1 MRSWFDCVCVS
12 GPIRPIQN
20 ARNLRPTRTPP
31 SALAPRT
38 EYRDRDC
45 KPATAGSE
53 RGISDVACH
62 VTRVANIPLASEAP
76 RSYRAPRSHLAS
88 RQTWGVVQVR
98 PKSLSA
104 RGSRTRLA
112 AAVLA
117 TAMTL
122 SLTQPAM
129 AAPRPEQTAPQPV
142 AASPGEA
149 NAAAEAQRTSQPVE
163 IPEKTT
169 ESSVVRANPDG
180 TRTLSV
186 HNQPVRVKRDGRWI
200 PTDNSLTQRADG
212 RITPKASTSDL
223 TFSNGGDGPLATLKD
238 GDKSVSLNWDTP
250 LPKPVLEG
258 DSATYAGVL
267 PGVDLKVKA
276 NNLGYSHV
284 LVVHNAE
291 AAANPELATIRYRLS
306 GKGVQLSESNDL
318 LKASDSNGKVTFGGS
333 SPIMWDSSRAG
344 KPGSVKEIDPVNG
357 KVSKL
362 DVTAKPADDGSTEVE
377 IKPAPDA
384 LTGPD
389 VKYPVYIDPPLSKNR
404 TNWVTVTSAGWK
416 TWNTSDWAKVGYCDK
431 GRDSLCGTQSF
442 KARSYFDFPVS
453 ELNHRFGYEAT
464 IFDAGFWVTQAH
476 AATGC
481 TAQPTVAMIGSG
493 INSGT
498 VWPGPA
504 STVDIDT
511 KWSNAGDQCGGAREV
526 EFEVEGVARDAAR
539 WDYQWLNLGLR
550 APDYENTMDHWKR
563 FGNNPRLDIKFSFRP
578 QNPKPYSVSNAVICN
593 GSVFTPDSRPTVSST
608 MEDSNNPPLKLN
620 LYHDIRNEAGT
631 PVSQT
636 TIPTEIS
643 SGAVGSFQSDN
654 TLADGRYKFKAWGVN
669 LYPGQPGYSL
679 KSDDSPF
686 YDFNVRA
693 APITQVPTITGD
705 DYERG
710 YWSRP
715 QNQPGKFT
723 FNANG
728 AKYLA
733 GFSYTFAG
741 AGTATLPS
749 TTDCDYN
756 RTFSNGGWVA
766 ASGGTAS
773 ITVPSNLTPGRH
785 TLHVR
790 SFDEAHKLSPESQA
804 FEFYVSPAFVTP
816 APTAKYEFENTPDV
830 YSPESQGMEFNF
842 VSDAAASGGKY
853 LSMQSTTD
861 GAWATFAFRVPA
873 NGDYDVTAGLMNSTT
888 SWPDQLTFALDG
900 TPVSKPFISSSTT
913 PRYDKQK
920 LAGIQ
925 LTEGWHQLKVT
936 MNKKAGSTA
945 TTFKA
950 GFDFLELSPTVKL
963 DAETMPVLASDKPMN
978 HMPDC
983 CGPAWNSGAQR
994 RFDNDELGKSFTL
1007 EFSTPIEA
1015 DYSVGLG
1022 MTAAFHY
1029 GNFTVKID
1037 DKPIGKTDNSPVN
1050 GYDPNAVAKFVPLNG
1065 VHLTAGK
1072 HRITFT
1078 AVGTDPNSTHAR
1090 YRIGLDYLTFLPIN
1104 NVVASSFTDAMNN
1117 RGIGND
1123 TGPTA
1128 ALDYVNSGL
1137 SIEAM
1142 AAAGLA
1148 PGSVLTVNG
1157 ATFTMPARNSTT
1169 GNDNVVAIGQT
1180 IPFPATQ
1187 QVKANS
1193 VGLLVL
1199 STAGETPASNA
1210 TITYTDGTTSDPT
1223 MPLIGDWT
1231 AAPKQV
1237 DEIVLPYWKVLSA
1250 VDRSRRPVIRPVFL
1264 PTDPNKTLKSIT
1276 LPNSGASL
1284 MPGVGTTSLHVLA
1297 MAPRPV
1303 DVGWV
1308 GTWAAPAD
1316 GAVVPPDGHWF
1327 TDRTLRTVLKP
1338 TVRGAQV
1345 RVKFSNVGND
1355 SPVQIGAASVA
1366 AQSGTE
1372 AATVGTPT
1380 TLKFAGNSGTTLAAG
1395 AEIYSDPI
1403 AMPSGGNGNLVVS
1416 LHIPTGTT
1424 LAPVHGGA
1432 SAPTFLAWNNNVTDS
1447 TGTPFAT
1454 TLTGSYFVSSVD
1466 VSTTDAGHGTV
1477 VVLGDSLSATA
1488 PPGSAQRD
1496 TWVDLLPGKLNSV
1509 GQALPGGLVNASRAG
1524 VQDVAR
1530 WKLNDNSGVVAQ
1542 DSSGNFPATASGNVM
1557 FSPDHNGSVLLSGSG
1572 ASLATSGKVLDT
1584 TRNFSVS
1591 AWVKT
1596 RSLST
1601 AQTAVS
1607 QEGTAADGFALHY
1620 NPATKRWTFTLR
1632 GADSTTTPWV
1642 KDVPAWGEAT
1652 LDWTH
1657 LTATFDAETRTARLF
1672 VNGVLNGAA
1681 YDVVPFAA
1689 TGKFVIGR
1697 SRSNANAVN
1706 WFNGFVSDVRAHQR
1720 TLSPNDTLLSVQQP
1734 TTAAPFPNTG
1744 VLLGPDYKTEI
1755 ERSVLSSANARTA
1768 LVALGSTEILRG
1780 QSADQVRATL
1790 TDLINSRTGL
1800 KKQLRQ
1806 DGTALHVVLTTIPP
1820 LGLAADDQREV
1831 QRRQLNADM
1840 LVNYRNYDADHIV
1853 DFDAAVR
1860 DSGDVGKVAAGYLTN
1875 GAPNNAYHGRLAE
1888 YLAEAVNDFPP
1899 RAEL

>member
-1 MRSWFDCVCVS
+1 M
-12 GPIRPIQN
+12 
-20 ARNLRPTRTPP
+20 
-31 SALAPRT
+31 
-38 EYRDRDC
+38 
-45 KPATAGSE
+45 
-53 RGISDVACH
+53 
-62 VTRVANIPLASEAP
+62 
-76 RSYRAPRSHLAS
+76 
-88 RQTWGVVQVR
+88 
-98 PKSLSA
+98 
-104 RGSRTRLA
+104 LA
-112 AAVLA
+112 AAA
-117 TAMTL
+117 TAL
-122 SLTQPAM
+122 SLTQPAA
-129 AAPRPEQTAPQPV
+129 AAPRPELAAPRP
-142 AASPGEA
+142 
-149 NAAAEAQRTSQPVE
+149 AAAPPSETNAVTEAKRTGQPVE

-169 ESSVVRANPDG
+169 ENSVVRANPDG
-180 TRTLSV
+180 TMTLSV
-186 HNQPVRVKRDGRWI
+186 HNQPVRVKRDGKWI
-200 PTDNSLTQRADG
+200 SADNSLVQHADG

-223 TFSNGGDGPLATLKD
+223 TFSSGGDGPLATLKD
-238 GDKSVSLNWDTP
+238 GDKSVSLNWDKP
-250 LPKPVLEG
+250 LPKPVVEG
-258 DSATYAGVL
+258 DSATYPGVL

-291 AAANPELATIRYRLS
+291 AAANPELAAIKYRLS
-306 GKGVQLSESNDL
+306 GNGVQLSESDDL
-318 LKASDSNGKVTFGGS
+318 LKASDSKGNIAFGGS
-333 SPIMWDSSRAG
+333 SPIMWDSSKAG

-357 KVSKL
+357 KISKL
-362 DVTAKPADDGSTEVE
+362 EVTARPAGDGSTEVE
-377 IKPAPDA
+377 IKPAPGA
-384 LTGPD
+384 LIGAD

-416 TWNTSDWAKVGYCDK
+416 TWNTADWAKVGYCDK
-431 GRDSLCGTQSF
+431 WRDSSCGTSSF

-453 ELNHRFGYEAT
+453 ELNRRFGYEAT

-476 AATGC
+476 TAMGC
-481 TAQPTVAMIGSG
+481 TSEPTVAMIGSG

-498 VWPGPA
+498 SWPGPA
-504 STVDIDT
+504 STTDIDT
-511 KWSNAGDQCGGAREV
+511 KWSNVGDQCGGAREV
-526 EFEVEGVARDAAR
+526 EFEVEGVARDAAK

-550 APDYENTMDHWKR
+550 APGNEDTMDHWKR

-578 QNPKPYSVSNAVICN
+578 QNPKPYSVSNAVFCN
-593 GSVFTPDSRPTVSST
+593 GTVFTPDAKPTVAST
-608 MEDSNNPPLKLN
+608 MEDSNNPPLN
-620 LYHDIRNEAGT
+620 LHVFHDIHNGAGT
-631 PVSQT
+631 LVAQT
-636 TIPTEIS
+636 GVPEEIS
-643 SGAVGSFQSDN
+643 SGGVSRFTSDN
-654 TLADGRYKFKAWGVN
+654 VLADGPYRFKAKGRN
-669 LYPGQPGYSL
+669 IYPGNTGYYL
-679 KSDDSPF
+679 WSDDSPSSNF
-686 YDFNVRA
+686 TVRGT
-693 APITQVPTITGD
+693 PLTQVPTITSD
-705 DYERG
+705 DYVRG

-715 QNQPGKFT
+715 QNQPGKFS
-723 FNANG
+723 FNASG
-728 AKYLA
+728 GKYIA

-741 AGTATLPS
+741 SGTETLPS

-756 RTFSNGGWVA
+756 RTFTGGGWVA
-766 ASGGTAS
+766 AANGTAS
-773 ITVPSNLTPGRH
+773 ITVPQNLPPGRH
-785 TLHVR
+785 TVHVR

-804 FEFYVSPAFVTP
+804 FEFYVAPSLTTP

-830 YSPESQGMEFNF
+830 YSPESQGMEFSF
-842 VSDAAASGGKY
+842 VPDAAASGGKY
-853 LSMQSTTD
+853 LQMQSTTD
-861 GAWATFAFRVPA
+861 GAWVNFQFRVPA
-873 NGDYDVTAGLMNSTT
+873 TGDYDITLGLMNSTT
-888 SWPDQLTFALDG
+888 SWPDQLTFGLDG
-900 TPVSKPFISSSTT
+900 TPVSKPFVSDASTA
-913 PRYDKQK
+913 RSDRQK
-920 LAGIQ
+920 IAGVQ
-925 LTEGWHQLKVT
+925 LTEGWHQFRTKLT
-936 MNKKAGSTA
+936 KKADSTA

-950 GFDFLELSPTVKL
+950 GIDYLELSPTVRL
-963 DAETMPVLASDKPMN
+963 DAEAMPVVSTDKTLI
-978 HMPDC
+978 HMANC
-983 CGPAWNSGAQR
+983 CGITWNSGAQR
-994 RFDNDELGKSFTL
+994 RFEGDEPGKSFTL
-1007 EFSTPIEA
+1007 EFTTPIEA
-1015 DYSVGLG
+1015 DYSVGAGITL
-1022 MTAAFHY
+1022 ANHY
-1029 GNFTVKID
+1029 GNFAVKID
-1037 DKPIGKTDNSPVN
+1037 DKPIGNTDTTPVV
-1050 GYDPNAVAKFVPLNG
+1050 GYEAGAAYTKFVPLNG

-1078 AVGTDPNSTHAR
+1078 PVSTDPNAIHLK

-1104 NVVASSFTDAMNN
+1104 NVTASSFTDAMNN

-1142 AAAGLA
+1142 AASGLA
-1148 PGSVLTVNG
+1148 PGSVLSING
-1157 ATFTMPARNSTT
+1157 ATFTMPARNTTT

-1199 STAGETPASNA
+1199 STAGETPARNA

-1223 MPLIGDWT
+1223 MPLVGDWT
-1231 AAPKQV
+1231 AAPKLT

-1250 VDRSRRPVIRPVFL
+1250 VDRTRRPVIRPVFL

-1284 MPGVGTTSLHVLA
+1284 MPGVGSTALHVLS

-1303 DVGWV
+1303 DTGWV

-1338 TVRGAQV
+1338 TVRGTQV

-1366 AQSGTE
+1366 AQSGTD
-1372 AATVGTPT
+1372 AATAGTPAA
-1380 TLKFAGNSGTTLAAG
+1380 LKFSGATSVTLAAG

-1403 AMPSGGNGNLVVS
+1403 AMPAGGSGNLLVS

-1432 SAPTFLAWNNNVTDS
+1432 SAPTFLAWNNNVADS

-1454 TLTGSYFVSSVD
+1454 TLPGSYFVSAVD
-1466 VSTTDAGHGTV
+1466 VSTTDTSHGTV

-1509 GQALPGGLVNASRAG
+1509 GQVLPGGLVNASRSG
-1524 VQDVAR
+1524 VPDVAR
-1530 WKLNDNSGVVAQ
+1530 WKLNDGAGVVAQ
-1542 DSSGNFPATASGNVM
+1542 DSSGNFPATASGTVA
-1557 FSPDHNGSVLLSGSG
+1557 FSPDHNGSVVLGG
-1572 ASLATSGKVLDT
+1572 NGGSLATSGKVLDT

-1596 RSLST
+1596 LSLTT

-1607 QEGTAADGFALHY
+1607 QEGTATDGFALRY
-1620 NPATKRWTFTLR
+1620 NPTTKRWTFTLR
-1632 GADSTTTPWV
+1632 GSDSATSPWV
-1642 KDVPAWGEAT
+1642 RDVPAWGEAT

-1681 YDVVPFAA
+1681 HDVIPFAA
-1689 TGKFVIGR
+1689 GGKFVIGR
-1697 SRSNANAVN
+1697 SRSDANAVN
-1706 WFNGFVSDVRAHQR
+1706 WFNGSVSDVRAHQR
-1720 TLSPNDTLLSVQQP
+1720 SLSPNDALLSFQQP
-1734 TTAAPFPNTG
+1734 TTAAAFPNTG
-1744 VLLGPDYKTEI
+1744 VLIGPDYKTEI
-1755 ERSVLSSANARTA
+1755 ERSVLSSASARTA
-1768 LVALGSTEILRG
+1768 LVALGSTELLRG
-1780 QSADQVRATL
+1780 QSADQVRASL
-1790 TDLINSRTGL
+1790 TDLINTRTGL

-1820 LGLAADDQREV
+1820 LGLAANDPREV

-1860 DSGDVGKVAAGYLTN
+1860 DSDDAGKVAAQYVTN
-1875 GAPNNAYHGRLAE
+1875 GLPNNAYHGRLAE